1 LTHFLTKETE
11 SVETI
16 TVAQRKGGNGK
27 STATLNLAH
36 AFALSGRRVLVIDL
50 DDQKNATSAIATVG
64 EVPGT
69 TEDLL
74 RDEAVRLE
82 DVASATEWERVSLV
96 ASSANLSGTIRTLDG
111 EVGGHQVLRERL
123 DGVDRYDLCLIDTS
137 PSLNILV
144 VNALCASR
152 YLFVPLSSMVFSL
165 YGLTQTMETFTKV
178 RSRLNGELELLAVAF
193 VMHDKRSVLANEVV
207 DTAKHTY
214 GELLCDTIVG
224 RNIAIE
230 EAQTRRQSIFAYAPG
245 NRGAAQYRSLAD
257 ELLARMNGGR

>member
-1 LTHFLTKETE
+1 M
-11 SVETI
+11 
-16 TVAQRKGGNGK
+16 
-27 STATLNLAH
+27 
-36 AFALSGRRVLVIDL
+36 
-50 DDQKNATSAIATVG
+50 
-64 EVPGT
+64 
-69 TEDLL
+69 
-74 RDEAVRLE
+74 
-82 DVASATEWERVSLV
+82 
-96 ASSANLSGTIRTLDG
+96 RTLDG

-178 RSRLNGELELLAVAF
+178 RSRLNGDLELLAVAF

-207 DTAKHTY
+207 DTAKKTY
-214 GELLCDTIVG
+214 GGLLCDTIVG

-230 EAQTRRQSIFAYAPG
+230 EAQTKRQSIFAYAPG
-245 NRGAAQYRSLAD
+245 NRGAAQYRALAD